1 MKKIP
6 FNYDLAR
13 VLEASE
19 PGVHIVTDADEPV
32 KILSWD
38 GDPKFP
44 IVGLVDVFKDG
55 TRLASDQFDTEGR
68 SNSCDR
74 RLALLVPSDFQQSLR
89 DRFREVITQVF
100 LDKTNFKPREED
112 IDEILQELLEIT
124 RKEVINEMGTKEV
137 SIPDGVELS
146 ELESIFFDL
155 LAHTNLC
162 NNPVEEIIE
171 SSKGLAENIMLVAK
185 KGILDD
191 LGISEGDIEALRNS
205 IKPLKPNTKAL
216 TRILKGLEKLFNDE
230 SNQ

>member
-1 MKKIP
+1 MRKIP
-6 FNYDLAR
+6 FDLETAR
-13 VLEASE
+13 GLEAAE
-19 PGVHIVTDADEPV
+19 PGVHIITNTGEPV
-32 KILSWD
+32 KILSWN

-74 RLALLVPSDFQQSLR
+74 QLVLLVPSDFQQSLR
-89 DRFREVITQVF
+89 DRFHEVITQVF
-100 LDKTNFKPREED
+100 FDKTNFKPKEED

-137 SIPDGVELS
+137 SIPDGIELS

-162 NNPVEEIIE
+162 DNPVEEIVE
-171 SSKGLAENIMLVAK
+171 SSRGLSESILTVAK
-185 KGILDD
+185 KYILDD
-191 LGISEGDIEALRNS
+191 LGISEGDIEELRNS
-205 IKPLKPNTKAL
+205 ISQLKPSSKSL
-216 TRILKGLEKLFNDE
+216 TRILNGLEKLFNDE
-230 SNQ
+230 GNE

>member
-19 PGVHIVTDADEPV
+19 PGVHIVCDHDEPV
-32 KILSWD
+32 RVLSWEAD
-38 GDPKFP
+38 KELP
-44 IVGLVDVFKDG
+44 IVALVDIHGDG
-55 TRLASDQFDTEGR
+55 TKMVVDQFQTNGHSDSE
-68 SNSCDR
+68 
-74 RLALLVPSDFQQSLR
+74 RLLSLLVPDDFRLGIKEGI
-89 DRFREVITQVF
+89 REIIDQF
-100 LDKTNFKPREED
+100 LLDKVNFKAKDDELEELSQKL
-112 IDEILQELLEIT
+112 IEIT
-124 RKEVINEMGTKEV
+124 KEEVINEMGTREMKV
-137 SIPDGVELS
+137 PDGIEFN

-155 LAHTNLC
+155 LSHTNRC